1 MISNIRMVQS
11 IYDPL
16 FQYQIAWQ
24 YRDVVCQYEFA
35 MRVESVTS
43 LQQQASKMLA
53 ELHEHQEPI
62 LLMEHGMPAAYLI
75 DVADYERTQLRI
87 QLLEG
92 ILSGEADIRDGE
104 LFPQSVAK
112 EKMQHWLK

>member
-1 MISNIRMVQS
+1 
-11 IYDPL
+11 
-16 FQYQIAWQ
+16 
-24 YRDVVCQYEFA
+24 
-35 MRVESVTS
+35 MRAESVTL

-62 LLMEHGMPAAYLI
+62 LLMEHSMPAAYLV

>member
-1 MISNIRMVQS
+1 
-11 IYDPL
+11 
-16 FQYQIAWQ
+16 
-24 YRDVVCQYEFA
+24 
-35 MRVESVTS
+35 MRVESITS

-53 ELHEHQEPI
+53 DLHEHQEPI

-92 ILSGEADIRDGE
+92 ILSGETDIRDGK

-112 EKMQHWLK
+112 EMMQKWLK

>member
-1 MISNIRMVQS
+1 MGG
-11 IYDPL
+11 
-16 FQYQIAWQ
+16 
-24 YRDVVCQYEFA
+24 VCQCEFA

-53 ELHEHQEPI
+53 DLHEHQEPI
-62 LLMEHGMPAAYLI
+62 LLMEHGMPVAYLV

-92 ILSGEADIRDGE
+92 ILSGEKDIRDGK

-112 EKMQHWLK
+112 EKMQRWLK